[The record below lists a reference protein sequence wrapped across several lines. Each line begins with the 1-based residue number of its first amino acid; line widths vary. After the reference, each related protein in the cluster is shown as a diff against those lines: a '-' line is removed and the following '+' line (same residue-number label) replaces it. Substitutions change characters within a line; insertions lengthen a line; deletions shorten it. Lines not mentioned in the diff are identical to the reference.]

1 MLQRGV
7 SLLMFPAGSAFSR
20 KFQSLHSAY
29 KRRDVCTDRISKDK
43 NSSEV
48 TSAGGYITYN
58 CVSYWLSSSIFEEIC
73 NISFQEL

>member
-1 MLQRGV
+1 MLQREV

-43 NSSEV
+43 NSEV
-48 TSAGGYITYN
+48 TSAGSYITYN
-58 CVSYWLSSSIFEEIC
+58 CVPYWLSSSIFEEIC